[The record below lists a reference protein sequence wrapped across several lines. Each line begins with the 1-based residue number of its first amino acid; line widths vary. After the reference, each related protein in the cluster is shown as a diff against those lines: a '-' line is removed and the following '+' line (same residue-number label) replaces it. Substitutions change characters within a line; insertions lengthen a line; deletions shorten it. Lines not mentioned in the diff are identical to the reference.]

1 VGHDEGM
8 ASHPEEHVRLLWLLR
23 HGKAASDAPRGGGD
37 RERPLTARGR
47 RDATALG
54 KRLAS
59 EDPPLGIPGGRRPDL
74 AVCSSAVRTRQTADL
89 IIGELG
95 NQVPLDSFRSLYD
108 AGTETVLGY
117 VREFD
122 DGVRSA
128 MIVGHNPTMY
138 RLTWELLRPDG
149 DDRSATADGRPGR
162 DHLEKAG
169 FPTCALG
176 VLALDVDAWEDVDS
190 GCGTLVGLFAPPY

>member
-1 VGHDEGM
+1 MGHDEGM
-8 ASHPEEHVRLLWLLR
+8 ASHPEGHLRLLWLLR

-54 KRLAS
+54 KRLAG
-59 EDPPLGIPGGRRPDL
+59 EDPPLGVPGARRPDL

-89 IIGELG
+89 VIGELG
-95 NQVPLDSFRSLYD
+95 DRVPLDSFRSLYD

-128 MIVGHNPTMY
+128 LIVGHNPTMY
-138 RLTWELLRPDG
+138 RLAWELLDPEG
-149 DDRSATADGRPGR
+149 DDRSGAAVGRLGR
-162 DHLEKAG
+162 DRLEEAG

-176 VLALDVDAWEDVDS
+176 VVALDVDSWEDVDN